1 MPNSIKVLFHI
12 ILFNTHNIPFSWV
25 LRLRVSGLS
34 KVTKPVRGKGRSS
47 NLGQS
52 DSKALELDSRI

>member
-1 MPNSIKVLFHI
+1 MN
-12 ILFNTHNIPFSWV
+12 WV

>member
-1 MPNSIKVLFHI
+1 MPNSIKVVFHI
-12 ILFNTHNIPFSWV
+12 ILFNTHNNPMNWV

-34 KVTKPVRGKGRSS
+34 KVTKTVREKVRSS

-52 DSKALELDSRI
+52 DSKALELDSRT